1 MTKDNYSEMSNQ
13 ELVDSVNKV
22 PSDTT
27 HLSRVLKK
35 DYPKLYN
42 ELVERTRFLNRYY
55 EERTMSVPIPAR
67 LYCLKHNLKEQPRC
81 QNPNC
86 PTHSLVDWCRNTQ
99 EFRMYCSCTC
109 LQASPLTKSKRNN
122 TFNSKYGGHPMKS
135 TEIKEKAIRNNKMKH
150 GGIHSSSVPEVKAK
164 VAATN
169 MQRYGVT
176 CSL

>member
-1 MTKDNYSEMSNQ
+1 MTKEIVLQTINNANRSGPHLLKYLKTNLPNILNGLIELTSFLDQAYVGTNYI
-13 ELVDSVNKV
+13 V
-22 PSDTT
+22 P
-27 HLSRVLKK
+27 LQ
-35 DYPKLYN
+35 
-42 ELVERTRFLNRYY
+42 
-55 EERTMSVPIPAR
+55 AR
-67 LYCLKHNLKEQPRC
+67 LYCIEHDIRVSPRC

-99 EFRMYCSCTC
+99 EFRMYCSYTC

-135 TEIKEKAIRNNKMKH
+135 TEIKERAIHNNKMRH